1 MWDIFVPSTTV
12 LVRHRNLILV
22 TTIIALSGVLVAQR
36 VTADS
41 SGASTTQADGSSTQ
55 IAALARYVDAGGSHT
70 CVVLDDFSLKCFG
83 SNSSGQIGSGG
94 TASLGDS
101 PAEMGDALLTVNLG
115 TGRTARAVS
124 TGTAHTCVLLDDAT
138 IKCFGEGDAGRL
150 GRGSTAD
157 VGRTAASMGNALLP
171 INLGAG
177 RTAKAIATGAAHTC
191 ALLDDDSVK
200 CWGAND
206 HGQLGLGDIDARG
219 DDPNE
224 MGDNLPAVSL
234 GLPSGVRVTS
244 IAAGDAHTCAL
255 LSNGTVKCW
264 GFGENGRLGSGDD
277 ASRGDEADEMG
288 VALPVVNVGSGRT
301 VKAITAGAAHTC
313 ALRDTNDVVCWGV
326 GAAGRLGTQ
335 GRDNIGD
342 MSSEMGSALL
352 PVALGTGRTAVALS
366 AGATHTCA
374 VLDNAT
380 AKCWGDGASGRLGT
394 GALENLGD
402 QPGELGDSL
411 SAISL
416 GTGRTVRAIVAGASH
431 TCAVLDD
438 ATLKCFGLASNGRI
452 GSGGTDPLG
461 DAASEMGDNLP
472 AVNLG
477 TDRRVLSLT
486 EPGRA
491 GTPTGTAGD
500 GTVSLTWSA
509 PSSTGNS
516 AITDY
521 VVQFT
526 SDGAEWVTVSDGVS
540 ASLSAT
546 VSGLTNATAYRFRI
560 TARNA
565 IGDGAPSL
573 MSDSLT
579 PTVPTTT
586 TTTTTTVAP
595 TTTTTTVA
603 PTTTTTTAVA
613 PTTTTTIA
621 PTTTSTT
628 TTAPEPAPVSV
639 TPATTIAPTNST
651 TSPTTNS
658 PTTTVAP
665 ISTTTIAPTTTTVAP
680 TTTTV
685 VSPALT
691 ARTMRSLVLR
701 PFPPLSTTLSPAQR
715 RQIASFAAS
724 LEPSDSVTC
733 VGGAGAGPLRVL
745 RDLARTRAAA
755 VCTLLAQRVPGV
767 RTQVNIALSG
777 EVQIIEPSTPLR
789 IPASD
794 LQRRVLVVARPGE

>member
-1 MWDIFVPSTTV
+1 MS
-12 LVRHRNLILV
+12 
-22 TTIIALSGVLVAQR
+22 
-36 VTADS
+36 
-41 SGASTTQADGSSTQ
+41 
-55 IAALARYVDAGGSHT
+55 
-70 CVVLDDFSLKCFG
+70 DDFSLKCFG
-83 SNSSGQIGSGG
+83 SSSSGQIGSGG
-94 TASLGDS
+94 TASLGDA
-101 PAEMGDALLTVNLG
+101 PAEMGNALLPVNLG
-115 TGRTARAVS
+115 SGRTVRAVS

-171 INLGAG
+171 INLGTG

-206 HGQLGLGDIDARG
+206 DGQLGLGDIDARG

-224 MGDNLPAVSL
+224 MGDNLPSVLL
-234 GLPSGVRVTS
+234 GLPSGVRVTA

-264 GFGENGRLGSGDD
+264 GSGGNGRLGSGDEL
-277 ASRGDEADEMG
+277 SRGDEADEMG
-288 VALPVVNVGSGRT
+288 VVLPVVNVGSGRT

-326 GAAGRLGTQ
+326 GATGRLGS
-335 GRDNIGD
+335 GAENDIGNQAG
-342 MSSEMGSALL
+342 EMGAALV

-366 AGATHTCA
+366 AGASHTCA

-380 AKCWGDGASGRLGT
+380 AKCWGDGADGRTGNGT
-394 GALENLGD
+394 QNNLGD

-431 TCAVLDD
+431 TCAVLND
-438 ATLKCFGLASNGRI
+438 ATIKCFGLASNGRI

-509 PSSTGNS
+509 PLSTGNS

-521 VVQFT
+521 VVQYT

-546 VSGLTNATAYRFRI
+546 VSGLTNATAYRFRV

-603 PTTTTTTAVA
+603 PTTTTTVA
-613 PTTTTTIA
+613 PTTTTTVA
-621 PTTTSTT
+621 PTTTTTTVAPTTTTTTTVAPTTTTTVAPPTPSTT

-651 TSPTTNS
+651 NSPTTNS
-658 PTTTVAP
+658 TTTTVAP
-665 ISTTTIAPTTTTVAP
+665 ISTTTIAPTTTAVAP

-685 VSPALT
+685 VPPALT
-691 ARTMRSLVLR
+691 ARTTRSLVLR

-715 RQIASFAAS
+715 RQIASFAAT
-724 LEPSDSVTC
+724 LEPGDDVTC

-794 LQRRVLVVARPGE
+794 LQRRVLVVARSGE

>member
-1 MWDIFVPSTTV
+1 M

-22 TTIIALSGVLVAQR
+22 TTIIAISGVLVAQR

-55 IAALARYVDAGGSHT
+55 IAALARYVDAGDGHT
-70 CVVLDDFSLKCFG
+70 CVVLEDSSLRCFG
-83 SNSSGQIGSGG
+83 SSSPGQIGSGG

-101 PAEMGDALLTVNLG
+101 PAEMGNALLPVNLG
-115 TGRTARAVS
+115 TDRTVRAVS
-124 TGTAHTCVLLDDAT
+124 TGTAHTCALLDDAT

-157 VGRTAASMGNALLP
+157 VGRTAASMGSALLP

-206 HGQLGLGDIDARG
+206 DGQLGLGDIDARG
-219 DDPNE
+219 DDLNE
-224 MGDNLPAVSL
+224 MGDNLPTVSL
-234 GLPSGVRVTS
+234 GLPSGVRVTA

-288 VALPVVNVGSGRT
+288 AALPVVDVGSGRT

-326 GAAGRLGTQ
+326 GATGRLGS
-335 GRDNIGD
+335 GAENDIGNQAG
-342 MSSEMGSALL
+342 EMGSALV

-540 ASLSAT
+540 ASLLAT

-573 MSDSLT
+573 TSDSLT

-586 TTTTTTVAP
+586 TTTITVAPTTTTTTVAP
-595 TTTTTTVA
+595 TTTTTTTVA

-651 TSPTTNS
+651 TSPTTKS
-658 PTTTVAP
+658 TTTTVAP

-685 VSPALT
+685 VPPALT

-794 LQRRVLVVARPGE
+794 LQRRVLVVARSGE